1 MKGSSRNLQL
11 TELQKWVRKKYQA
24 VYNLRRLQATSCPSP
39 LGPSPAQVVV
49 PAPAPATKAPATKAP
64 GRVFQVTASH
74 LQSCQD
80 TGFLGVGGVAP
91 GTGDTAESLGLGEEG
106 FPGTHDPTHL
116 TDSWEENLA
125 CDHHPSSNKM
135 MGPSNLGHCI
145 NPLRLTEL
153 E

>member
-1 MKGSSRNLQL
+1 MGSRSCGREDEETDPE
-11 TELQKWVRKKYQA
+11 TEQMPR
-24 VYNLRRLQATSCPSP
+24 
-39 LGPSPAQVVV
+39 
-49 PAPAPATKAPATKAP
+49 AP

-91 GTGDTAESLGLGEEG
+91 GTGDTADSLGLGEEG

-125 CDHHPSSNKM
+125 RDSLDHHPNSNKM